1 MYTSSEVMWS
11 KSVPKDFTEWFGY
24 GSYDLNDN
32 TLSEVLDYGS
42 KIMSEIIQEKKEFIY
57 EIHLTENSFIQI
69 EIDDDG
75 NRIYILKTTNE

>member
-1 MYTSSEVMWS
+1 MWS

-75 NRIYILKTTNE
+75 NRIYSENYKRIE